1 MTTTDNLLARLTG
14 PSYLRDLDHD
24 QLTQLAGEIRAF
36 LVDVISRTGGHLSPN
51 LGVVEL
57 TLALH
62 RVFDSPTDRI
72 IWDVGHQAYVH
83 KLVTGRRDEFETL
96 RQFEGLTGYPN
107 RAESEHDFVENSHAS
122 TSLSYALG
130 MALAKQRAGDESYSV
145 AVIGDGALTGGMA
158 YEALNHI
165 AVLQPPKLIIVVN
178 DNGRSYAPTV
188 GGIAALGHLR
198 FDPRYEWTKK
208 TIGRILRSIP
218 AIGEGADELAH
229 RLKESIKQLIE
240 PGTVFDALGLKYSGA
255 IDGHDID
262 LIEETLEHAKS
273 FDEPSVVHIV
283 TEKGS
288 GYEPALNNEEDK
300 LHGVG
305 AFDVESGLP
314 AKSELKLT
322 SVAGQALVHAA
333 RDREDL
339 VAISAAMISPTGLSA
354 MAREF
359 PDRVIDTGIAEQ
371 HAVTLAAGLA
381 MTGLRPVVAIYSSF
395 LQRAFDQIV
404 TDVAMHDLPVVFLID
419 RAGITG
425 PDGSSHHGAFDLSYL
440 RMIPNLTIGAPADAE
455 ELCGMLE
462 TAWDFEGPIAIR
474 FPKGAAASVPTLP
487 ATPLEVGIADQVQ
500 EGEDVLLLALGSMVE
515 PAVKAAGMLAQQ
527 GISSGIINA
536 RWVKPLDPRLAA
548 WAGRY
553 PKVVTLEDNVV
564 AGGFGAAVL
573 EELSRHGLAGKVSVL
588 GLPDRFLPAGSAA
601 DVQADVELDP
611 DSIARRIGEIVN
623 GA

>member
-1 MTTTDNLLARLTG
+1 VSTTESLLARVAG
-14 PSYLRDLDHD
+14 PDDLRDLDHD
-24 QLTQLAGEIRAF
+24 QLAQLAGEIRSF
-36 LVDVISRTGGHLSPN
+36 MVDVISRTGGHLSPN
-51 LGVVEL
+51 LGIVEL

-83 KLVTGRRDEFETL
+83 KLVTGRQEEFETL
-96 RQFEGLTGYPN
+96 RQFGGLTGYPN

-130 MALAKQRAGDESYSV
+130 MALAKQRAGDDSYTI

-165 AVLQPPKLIIVVN
+165 AVLQPPRLIIVVN

-208 TIGRILRSIP
+208 TIGKILRSIP

-229 RLKESIKQLIE
+229 RLKESVKQLIE
-240 PGTVFDALGLKYSGA
+240 PGTVFDALGLKYSGV

-262 LIEETLEHAKS
+262 LIEETFEHAKS

-283 TEKGS
+283 TEKGA

-305 AFDVESGLP
+305 AFDVESGRP
-314 AKSELKLT
+314 AKSETKLT
-322 SVAGQALVHAA
+322 NVAGQALVHAA

-339 VAISAAMISPTGLSA
+339 VAISAAMISPTGLTS

-381 MTGLRPVVAIYSSF
+381 MAGMRPVVAIYSSF
-395 LQRAFDQIV
+395 LQRAFDQIM
-404 TDVAMHDLPVVFLID
+404 TDVAMHDLPVTFMVD

-425 PDGSSHHGAFDLSYL
+425 PDGASHHGAFDLSYL
-440 RMIPNLTIGAPADAE
+440 RMIPNMTIGAPADAD

-462 TAWDFEGPIAIR
+462 TSFDFDGPIAVR
-474 FPKGAAASVPTLP
+474 FPKGAAASVPALP
-487 ATPLEVGIADQVQ
+487 VDPLEVGVAEVIQD
-500 EGEDVLLLALGSMVE
+500 GEDVLLLALGSMVE

-527 GISSGIINA
+527 GISCGIVNA
-536 RWVKPLDPRLAA
+536 RWVKPLDGRLVE
-548 WAGRY
+548 WAGHY
-553 PKVVTLEDNVV
+553 PEVVTLEDNVV

-573 EELSRHGLAGKVSVL
+573 EEFSRHGLAGKVTVL
-588 GLPDRFLPAGSAA
+588 GLPDRFLPAGSAS

-611 DSIARRIGEIVN
+611 ESLARRIAEVVKGT
-623 GA
+623 

>member
-1 MTTTDNLLARLTG
+1 MTTTDKLLARLTG
-14 PSYLRDLDHD
+14 PADLRDLDHD

-83 KLVTGRRDEFETL
+83 KLVTGRRDSFETL
-96 RQFEGLTGYPN
+96 RQYEGLTGYPN

-130 MALAKQRAGDESYSV
+130 MAIAKQRVGDDSYTV

-305 AFDVESGLP
+305 AFDVESGQP

-333 RDREDL
+333 RDRQDL

-404 TDVAMHDLPVVFLID
+404 TDVAMHDLPVVFMID

-462 TAWDFEGPIAIR
+462 TAWDFDGPIAIR

-487 ATPLEVGIADQVQ
+487 ADAPRSGDRRPGAGGRGCASAGSREHGGTGG
-500 EGEDVLLLALGSMVE
+500 EGCRDACPARDLVWDRQRSLG
-515 PAVKAAGMLAQQ
+515 QT
-527 GISSGIINA
+527 
-536 RWVKPLDPRLAA
+536 PRLASGGLGGA
-548 WAGRY
+548 VSKGGHPGRQRR
-553 PKVVTLEDNVV
+553 
-564 AGGFGAAVL
+564 GGRVRRSRSRRTFPTRSGRQGLRARSSRPFPAFGIRRRRA
-573 EELSRHGLAGKVSVL
+573 SRRRTRPGLNC
-588 GLPDRFLPAGSAA
+588 PTDRG
-601 DVQADVELDP
+601 DP
-611 DSIARRIGEIVN
+611 DGD
-623 GA
+623 

>member
-1 MTTTDNLLARLTG
+1 VNETDTLLARVNG
-14 PSYLRDLDHD
+14 PADLREFDGD
-24 QLTQLAGEIRAF
+24 QLTQLAAEIRSF
-36 LVDVISRTGGHLSPN
+36 MVDVISRTGGHLSPN
-51 LGVVEL
+51 LGIVEL

-62 RVFDSPTDRI
+62 RIFDSPTDRI

-96 RQFEGLTGYPN
+96 RQYEGLTGYPN
-107 RAESEHDFVENSHAS
+107 REESDHDFVENSHAS

-130 MALAKQRAGDESYSV
+130 MALAKQRAGDDSYTV

-165 AVLQPPKLIIVVN
+165 AVLQPPRLIVVVN
-178 DNGRSYAPTV
+178 DNGRSYGPTV

-229 RLKESIKQLIE
+229 RLKESVKQLIE
-240 PGTVFDALGLKYSGA
+240 PGTVFDALGLKYSGV

-262 LIEETLEHAKS
+262 LIEETLAHAKS

-288 GYEPALNNEEDK
+288 GYPPAVNNEEDK

-305 AFDVESGLP
+305 AFDVESGRP
-314 AKSELKLT
+314 AKSEMKLT
-322 SVAGQALVHAA
+322 NVAGQALVHAA

-339 VAISAAMISPTGLSA
+339 IAISAAMISPTGLAA
-354 MAREF
+354 MAGEF

-381 MTGLRPVVAIYSSF
+381 MAGMRPVVAIYSSF

-404 TDVAMHDLPVVFLID
+404 TDVAMHDLPVVFMID

-425 PDGSSHHGAFDLSYL
+425 PDGASHHGAFDLSYL
-440 RMIPNLTIGAPADAE
+440 RLIPNLTIGAPADAD

-462 TAWDFEGPIAIR
+462 TAWDFGGPIAIR
-474 FPKGAAASVPTLP
+474 FPKGAAASVPALP
-487 ATPLEVGIADQVQ
+487 VAPLEVGEADLVQ

-515 PAVKAAGMLAQQ
+515 PAMKAAGMLAQQ
-527 GISSGIINA
+527 GISCGIVNA
-536 RWVKPLDPRLAA
+536 RWVKPLDPRLVD
-548 WAGRY
+548 WAQSY
-553 PKVVTLEDNVV
+553 PQVVTLEDNVIS
-564 AGGFGAAVL
+564 GGFGAAVL
-573 EELSRHGLAGKVSVL
+573 EELSRHGLAGRVSVL
-588 GLPDRFLPAGSAA
+588 GLPDRFLPSGSAS
-601 DVQADVELDP
+601 DVQADVEMDP
-611 DSIARRIGEIVN
+611 ESLARRITEILK
-623 GA
+623 GS